1 MEKIDPRKVPTV
13 FMGSP
18 QYAAEILRALHVAG
32 QNIIAIITQPDKQVG
47 RGKHIESPPVKV
59 LAESLSIPCLQ
70 PAKLTNT
77 EFNGV
82 LSELAPE
89 LIVVAAYGKILRSPI
104 LDYPKYGCINVHAS
118 LLPRWRGAS
127 PIQAAILHGDAQSG
141 VTIMKMDAG
150 IDTGAI
156 ISSRTCPIEN
166 EDTAETLSAKLAD
179 LGARLLVH
187 TLPAYLAGEII
198 PVPQAENGATYAGM
212 IKKEDGLI
220 DFSQPA
226 EDIERMVRALHPWPN
241 AYFDWNGSMLKIFAA
256 KVLDSRELDAG
267 HRGRIDKYPCIGT
280 GTNDLMLCELQ
291 APGKLRVDGKV
302 FLNGAHNW

>member
-1 MEKIDPRKVPTV
+1 MEKIDTRKVPTI

-18 QYAAEILRALHVAG
+18 QYAAEILRALYAAG

-47 RGKHIESPPVKV
+47 RGKQIESPPVKV
-59 LAESLSIPCLQ
+59 LAEELGVPCLQ
-70 PAKLTNT
+70 PEKLATT
-77 EFNGV
+77 EFYGV
-82 LSELAPE
+82 LSGLAPE
-89 LIVVAAYGKILRSPI
+89 LIIVAAYGKILRSPI

-141 VTIMKMDAG
+141 VTIMKMDTG

-166 EDTAETLSAKLAD
+166 EDTAETLGAKLAD
-179 LGARLLVH
+179 LGASLLVD
-187 TLPAYLAGEII
+187 TLPAYLSAEKI
-198 PVPQAENGATYAGM
+198 PVPQAENGATYAGL

-220 DFSQPA
+220 DFSRPA
-226 EDIERMVRALHPWPN
+226 EQIERMVRALHPWPN
-241 AYFDWNGSMLKIFAA
+241 AYLDWNGSMLKIYAA
-256 KVLDSRELDAG
+256 KVLDSHEFEAG
-267 HRGRIDKYPCIGT
+267 QRGRIEKYPCIGT
-280 GTNDLMLCELQ
+280 ASKDLMLCELQ
-291 APGKLRVDGKV
+291 APGKKRVDGKV